1 MATNDMRLL
10 QIAHFADMIKWSAHG
25 SAFGTV
31 KSKFPLVPLSVVLRR
46 IKDPITIEDGVLYKR
61 ITIRNNGRGVVQRD
75 ELLGSEIG
83 TKRQFVAHAGQFI
96 ISRIDARNGAFG
108 IVPKHLEGAVVTN
121 DFWLFEVQKA
131 LPEYLMLVLSSKR
144 FQQYWQT
151 QSSGTTNRQRVS
163 ESDFLQSR
171 ISLSNIDIQ
180 KKLIEVYANKTR
192 VACSFDAQAQ
202 KILADLNDYLF
213 EELGIKEQ
221 CKNADMQLINYTSFS
236 RLCQWGV
243 DKHNIAFPYM
253 FTKYNP
259 FSFAN
264 KPTWVNALLRGKS
277 PRYSSNATCIVLN
290 QKCNRVD
297 SIDLK
302 FAKKVTA
309 DWLDQID
316 KDHLTKENDI
326 LINSTGEGTIGRA
339 SLVRKEFAGLAYDSH
354 LLLLRVNATEL
365 DAQLVVDL
373 LNSPFGRRQV
383 ELYKSAQAT
392 KQTELGIENAKRFL
406 FPMPDISEQKRIS
419 AQVNEMK
426 KEATRLRN
434 GAKSLRQEANNEFEA
449 SVFRAEY

>member
-10 QIAHFADMIKWSAHG
+10 QIAHFADMIKWSAQG
-25 SAFGTV
+25 SAFGNV

-46 IKDPITIEDGVLYKR
+46 IKEPITIEDGVLYKR

-108 IVPKHLEGAVVTN
+108 IVPEELEGAVVTN
-121 DFWLFEVQKA
+121 DFWLFEVQNA

-163 ESDFLQSR
+163 ESDFLHSR
-171 ISLSNIDIQ
+171 IALSNIDIQ
-180 KKLIEVYANKTR
+180 KKLIEGYTNKTR

-202 KILADLNDYLF
+202 KILDDLNDYLF

-236 RLCQWGV
+236 RLYQWGV

-253 FTKYNP
+253 FAKYSP

-297 SIDLK
+297 SIDLT
-302 FAKKVTA
+302 FAKKVA
-309 DWLDQID
+309 VDWLDQID

-354 LLLLRVNATEL
+354 MLLLRVNATEL

-373 LNSPFGRRQV
+373 LNSPFGRKQV

-426 KEATRLRN
+426 KESTRLRDD
-434 GAKSLRQEANNEFEA
+434 AKSLRQQASNEFEA
-449 SVFRAEY
+449 SVFSAEY